1 MVFVSHMLA
10 LVWDPLADLTAPS
23 LLTLSDCAK
32 SLQ

>member
-1 MVFVSHMLA
+1 MMFVSCVLA
-10 LVWDPLADLTAPS
+10 LADLTAPS